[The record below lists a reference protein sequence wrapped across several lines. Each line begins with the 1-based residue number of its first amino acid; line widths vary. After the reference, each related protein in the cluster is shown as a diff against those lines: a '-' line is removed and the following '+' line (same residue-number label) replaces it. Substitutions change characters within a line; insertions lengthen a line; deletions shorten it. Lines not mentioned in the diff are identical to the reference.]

1 MVFQSPL
8 IIPHAELLLTDSA
21 VLATVVSSSIKLE
34 SAALT
39 FRISFARSYEGWVSV
54 AGEQVDRIPVV
65 FQLLS
70 YPWRSISTPRLAGE
84 APLGGGKARTSDS
97 VDSHP
102 GWLLLDPPIEP
113 RPGEDFWASL

>member
-1 MVFQSPL
+1 MAFQSPL

-21 VLATVVSSSIKLE
+21 VLATVVSSIKLE

-70 YPWRSISTPRLAGE
+70 YPWRSISMPQLVGE

-102 GWLLLDPPIEP
+102 GWLLLDPQ
-113 RPGEDFWASL
+113 